1 MISDQLFT
9 QITAVDAN
17 KRFFLNDLSVYVTVG
32 LCLFTLL
39 FLFTGCS
46 MHEPSTATTR
56 HDASPASQI
65 IHFYQGPLNHL
76 SAVRYGGCPM
86 HPNCSAY
93 GLSAIE
99 KHGALVGWMMMFDR
113 LMRCGLD
120 ETRLSP
126 EVLVDGNWKHIDTL
140 EQNDFWW
147 CSAKKG
153 TGLINSH
160 PPEQSLDW
168 GISIE

>member
-1 MISDQLFT
+1 
-9 QITAVDAN
+9 
-17 KRFFLNDLSVYVTVG
+17 
-32 LCLFTLL
+32 
-39 FLFTGCS
+39 
-46 MHEPSTATTR
+46 MHKPSTAGDR
-56 HDASPASQI
+56 HDASPASQL

-99 KHGALVGWMMMFDR
+99 KHGAVVGWMMVFDR

-120 ETRLSP
+120 ETSLSP
-126 EVLVDGNWKHIDTL
+126 EILVDGSWKYIDTL

-147 CSAKKG
+147 CPAKDN
-153 TGLINSH
+153 TALIDSY
-160 PPEQSLDW
+160 PLEQSLDW
-168 GISIE
+168 GLSIE

>member
-1 MISDQLFT
+1 MNLISFH
-9 QITAVDAN
+9 INAVDTR
-17 KRFFLNDLSVYVTVG
+17 KRFSLSDLSIHVTVG
-32 LCLFTLL
+32 LLFFSLL

-46 MHEPSTATTR
+46 MHKPSTAADC

-86 HPNCSAY
+86 HPNCSEY

-99 KHGALVGWMMMFDR
+99 KHGALVGWMIMFDR

-126 EVLVDGNWKHIDTL
+126 EVLVDGSWKYIDTL

-147 CSAKKG
+147 CHENKNTA
-153 TGLINSH
+153 LINTQ
-160 PPEQSLDW
+160 PLEQSLGW